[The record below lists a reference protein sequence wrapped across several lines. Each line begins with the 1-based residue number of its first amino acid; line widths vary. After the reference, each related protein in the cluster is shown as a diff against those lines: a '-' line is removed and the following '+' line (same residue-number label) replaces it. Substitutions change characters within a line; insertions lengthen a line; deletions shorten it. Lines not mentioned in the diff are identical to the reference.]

1 MNVKTYFTELII
13 VSALALSLLGA
24 TIYLG
29 ISNNQL
35 KAEQTEQASKT
46 PKQMEQSS
54 TLERNTVKPF
64 VTNYFN
70 YSSEDYKDRLD
81 DLKGLVSA
89 SMYQTLKLSFDD
101 MFIEK
106 GYKST
111 LESYVLYQSTTDKDH
126 AFLTAKIIY
135 EMNGDKQESE
145 QTAYLTFETA
155 NEKQVISEIKFVQRS
170 EY

>member
-29 ISNNQL
+29 ISNGKL
-35 KAEQTEQASKT
+35 KAETAKQPTSSEVKTEQTTKVDQT
-46 PKQMEQSS
+46 
-54 TLERNTVKPF
+54 TVQPF

-70 YSSEDYKDRLD
+70 YSSEDYKDRLGE
-81 DLKGLVSA
+81 LKAFVS
-89 SMYQTLKLSFDD
+89 SDMYETLKLSFDD

-111 LESYVLYQSTTDKDH
+111 LESYVLYQSPTDKEH
-126 AFLTAKIIY
+126 AFLTAKITY
-135 EMNGDKQESE
+135 EMNEEKQESE
-145 QTAYLTFETA
+145 QTAFLTFETV
-155 NEKQVISEIKFVQRS
+155 NEKQLVSEIKFVQRS